1 MSTSPTAWQGKH
13 QEKKLLGLN
22 KVDAKTNWQGLAVDY
37 PGCPKCII
45 YLNTEED
52 KWVFGDEKQYF
63 ALPASPT
70 SPV

>member
-37 PGCPKCII
+37 PGWTQEI
-45 YLNTEED
+45 YNHQSNHILDLKFDNTISIPRI
-52 KWVFGDEKQYF
+52 FI
-63 ALPASPT
+63 
-70 SPV
+70 